1 MNENFDIKAG
11 EIDAKSGLYGFLSFK
26 AASYFVYKKYAH
38 ALLTL
43 PIHKKAWEEASLKY
57 KGHTDALRD
66 FFKKNAI
73 MMLGCKELFV
83 GLFSEYVPL
92 LK

>member
-1 MNENFDIKAG
+1 
-11 EIDAKSGLYGFLSFK
+11 FLSFK
-26 AASYFVYKKYAH
+26 AASYFVYEKHAH

-43 PIHKKAWEEASLKY
+43 PIHKKAWEDAGLKY

-66 FFKKNAI
+66 FLKNAI

-83 GLFSEYVPL
+83 GLFSEHIPL
-92 LK
+92 AKVSKKITFKNLSIFLKD